1 MPTEHSESGYSS
13 NTVSRPHKISQQAL
27 DFLAAEHCAL
37 VGGRWLLGDGGEAKS
52 ILDPATGS
60 GISQVAPTST
70 AQADLAVEAARE
82 AFRDR
87 RWSGQTPAYKQ
98 RVLLRV
104 AELIERD
111 AQTLA
116 ELETLNGGKLY
127 AAALHGEVA
136 HAAETFRYYAGWC
149 TKLPGA
155 TFDPS
160 VPGQRFHGLIRNEPV
175 GIAVQIVPWNGPL
188 VMAAWKLAPALAA
201 GCSCLLKPAE
211 ITPLTALYLG
221 RLLLE
226 AGVPEGVVSILPGPG
241 GKLGQHLARH
251 PQVNKVSFT
260 GSTEVGKQLLADA
273 RGNLKRLS
281 LELGGK
287 SPVLIFA
294 DADLPRAIAGAADAI
309 FANAGQVC
317 VAGSRVYVQR
327 SVYQDVLDGLA
338 EAASGL
344 KLGPGLDPESQMGP
358 LVSASHRESV
368 HALVQ
373 SGVSEGAEL
382 VTGGEPLAGEGFF
395 YRPTVFAGAGEDMRI
410 NREEVFG
417 PVVTV
422 MPFDTTEEALRQA
435 NRSRYGLAASVWTR
449 DLARGHEIAESL
461 ESGIVWINSHGI
473 PELSMPIG
481 GYKQSGWGR
490 EHGLEGLKIYME
502 TKSIMARMD

>member
-1 MPTEHSESGYSS
+1 MQQDSAMSRCHK
-13 NTVSRPHKISQQAL
+13 VSQTAQEYLGAQHP
-27 DFLAAEHCAL
+27 AL
-37 VGGRWLLGDGGEAKS
+37 VGGRWLPGEGGEAKA
-52 ILDPATGS
+52 ILDPAKGDA
-60 GISQVAPTST
+60 IAWVAPAST
-70 AQADLAVEAARE
+70 AQADTAVAGARAA
-82 AFRDR
+82 FLDR
-87 RWSGQTPAYKQ
+87 RWSGQTPAQKQ

-160 VPGQRFHGLIRNEPV
+160 VPGQRFHGLIRHEPV
-175 GIAVQIVPWNGPL
+175 GVVAQIVPWNGPL

-201 GCSCLLKPAE
+201 GCSCVLKPAE
-211 ITPLTALYLG
+211 LTPLTALYLS

-226 AGVPEGVVSILPGPG
+226 AGVPEGVVSVLPGPG
-241 GKLGQHLARH
+241 GRLGQHLARH
-251 PQVNKVSFT
+251 LDVNKVAFT

-287 SPVLIFA
+287 SPVLIFG
-294 DADLPRAIAGAADAI
+294 DADLPRAVAGAADAI

-317 VAGSRVYVQR
+317 VAGSRVYAQAG
-327 SVYQDVLDGLA
+327 VYQDVLDGLA
-338 EAASGL
+338 EAARGL
-344 KLGPGLDPESQMGP
+344 KLGSGLDPDSQMGP
-358 LVSASHRESV
+358 LISASHRESV
-368 HALVQ
+368 HAMVG
-373 SGVSEGAEL
+373 SGVRQGAKL
-382 VTGGEPLAGEGFF
+382 VIGGEPVSGDGFF
-395 YRPTVFAGAGEDMRI
+395 YPPTVFAGAGEDMLI
-410 NREEVFG
+410 TREEVFG

-422 MPFDTTEEALRQA
+422 TPFDTVDDAIRQA

-449 DLARGHEIAESL
+449 DLARGHEIAERL

-473 PELSMPIG
+473 PELAMPIG

-502 TKSIMARMD
+502 TKSVMARMD

>member
-1 MPTEHSESGYSS
+1 MP
-13 NTVSRPHKISQQAL
+13 
-27 DFLAAEHCAL
+27 
-37 VGGRWLLGDGGEAKS
+37 GDGGEAKS
-52 ILDPATGS
+52 ILNPADG
-60 GISQVAPTST
+60 GEIARVAPAST
-70 AQADLAVEAARE
+70 RQADEAIQAARA

-87 RWSGQTPAYKQ
+87 RWSGQPPAHKQ

-127 AAALHGEVA
+127 TAALHGEVA

-160 VPGQRFHGLIRNEPV
+160 VPGQRFHGLIRHEPIGV
-175 GIAVQIVPWNGPL
+175 AAQIVPWNGPL

-201 GCSCLLKPAE
+201 GCSCVLKPAE
-211 ITPLTALYLG
+211 LTPLTALYLG

-226 AGVPEGVVSILPGPG
+226 AGVPEGVVSILPGAG

-251 PQVNKVSFT
+251 SEVNKVAFT

-317 VAGSRVYVQR
+317 VAGSRVYAQR
-327 SVYQDVLDGLA
+327 AVFQEVLDGLA
-338 EAASGL
+338 ETARGL
-344 KLGPGLDPESQMGP
+344 KLGPGLDPDSQMGP
-358 LVSASHRESV
+358 LISASHRESV
-368 HALVQ
+368 DELVQ
-373 SGVSEGAEL
+373 SGVTEGARL
-382 VTGGEPLAGEGFF
+382 VTGGKPIAGDGYF
-395 YRPTVFAGAGEDMRI
+395 YAPTVFADSGEDMRI
-410 NREEVFG
+410 TREEIFG

-422 MPFDTTEEALRQA
+422 APFDTSDEAVHHA

-449 DLARGHEIAESL
+449 DLALGHKVAESL
-461 ESGIVWINSHGI
+461 ESGIIWINSHGI

-490 EHGLEGLKIYME
+490 EHGLEGLHIYME

>member
-1 MPTEHSESGYSS
+1 M
-13 NTVSRPHKISQQAL
+13 SQKHTTSQEAV
-27 DFLAAEHCAL
+27 DFLGGEHCAL
-37 VGGRWLLGDGGEAKS
+37 LGGPWMAGDGGDPKPVIDPSTGHS
-52 ILDPATGS
+52 IA
-60 GISQVAPTST
+60 QVAPASVQ
-70 AQADLAVEAARE
+70 QADDAVAAARA
-82 AFRDR
+82 AFLDR
-87 RWSGQTPAYKQ
+87 RWSGQTPAHKQ

-111 AQTLA
+111 AQMLA

-175 GIAVQIVPWNGPL
+175 GVAAQIVPWNGPL

-201 GCSCLLKPAE
+201 GCSCILKPAE
-211 ITPLTALYLG
+211 LTPLTALYLG

-251 PQVNKVSFT
+251 PQINKVAFT

-287 SPVLIFA
+287 SPVLIFD
-294 DADLPRAIAGAADAI
+294 DADLRRAIAGAADAI

-317 VAGSRVYVQR
+317 VAGSRVYVER
-327 SVYQDVLDGLA
+327 GVYQEVLDGLA
-338 EAASGL
+338 DIARGL
-344 KLGPGLDPESQMGP
+344 KLGPGLDPDSQMGP
-358 LVSASHRESV
+358 LISASHRESV
-368 HALVQ
+368 HALVE
-373 SGVSEGAEL
+373 SGVCEGAKL
-382 VTGGEPLAGEGFF
+382 VTGGEPLPGDGFF
-395 YRPTVFAGAGEDMRI
+395 YPPTVFAGAGEDMRI
-410 NREEVFG
+410 TREEVFG

-422 MPFDTTEEALRQA
+422 TSFDTADDAVRQA
-435 NRSRYGLAASVWTR
+435 NRSRYGLAASVWTGN
-449 DLARGHEIAESL
+449 LARGHEIADRL

-490 EHGLEGLKIYME
+490 EHGLEGLRIYME

>member
-1 MPTEHSESGYSS
+1 MPGEG
-13 NTVSRPHKISQQAL
+13 
-27 DFLAAEHCAL
+27 AEP
-37 VGGRWLLGDGGEAKS
+37 KS
-52 ILDPATGS
+52 ILDPATG
-60 GISQVAPTST
+60 GEIARVAPAS
-70 AQADLAVEAARE
+70 ARQADDAVASARAA
-82 AFRDR
+82 FLDR
-87 RWSGQTPAYKQ
+87 RWSGQTPARKQ

-127 AAALHGEVA
+127 GAALHGEVA

-155 TFDPS
+155 TFHPS
-160 VPGQRFHGLIRNEPV
+160 VPGQRFQGLIRNEPIGV
-175 GIAVQIVPWNGPL
+175 AAQIVPWNGPL

-201 GCSCLLKPAE
+201 GCSCVLKPAE

-241 GKLGQHLARH
+241 GQLGQHLARH
-251 PQVNKVSFT
+251 GEVNKVAFT

-294 DADLPRAIAGAADAI
+294 DADLPRAISGAADAI

-317 VAGSRVYVQR
+317 VAGSRIYAERGVFR
-327 SVYQDVLDGLA
+327 DVLDGLA
-338 EAASGL
+338 ETARGL
-344 KLGPGLDPESQMGP
+344 KLGPGLDPEAEMGP
-358 LVSASHRESV
+358 LISASHRDSV
-368 HALVQ
+368 HELVQ
-373 SGVSEGAEL
+373 SGLSEGARL
-382 VTGGEPLAGEGFF
+382 VTGGKPLAGPGYF
-395 YRPTVFAGAGEDMRI
+395 YPPTVFAEAGEAMRI
-410 NREEVFG
+410 TREEVFG

-422 MPFDTTEEALRQA
+422 TPFDTAEEAVRLA
-435 NRSRYGLAASVWTR
+435 NQSRYGLAASVWTG
-449 DLARGHEIAESL
+449 DLARGHETAENL

>member
-1 MPTEHSESGYSS
+1 MSTRHQ
-13 NTVSRPHKISQQAL
+13 VSQEAL
-27 DFLAAEHCAL
+27 DFLGGEHRAL
-37 VGGRWLLGDGGEAKS
+37 VGGEWLPGEGGEPKP
-52 ILDPATGS
+52 IIDPATGKEVAR
-60 GISQVAPTST
+60 VAPASG
-70 AQADLAVEAARE
+70 AQADAALAAARA
-82 AFRDR
+82 AFLDR
-87 RWSGQTPAYKQ
+87 RWNGQTPAHKQ

-136 HAAETFRYYAGWC
+136 HTAETFRYYAGWC

-160 VPGQRFHGLIRNEPV
+160 VPGQRFHGLIRHEPV
-175 GIAVQIVPWNGPL
+175 GVAAQIVPWNGPL

-201 GCSCLLKPAE
+201 GCSCVLKPAE
-211 ITPLTALYLG
+211 LTPLTALYLG

-226 AGVPEGVVSILPGPG
+226 AGVPEGVASVLPGPG

-251 PQVNKVSFT
+251 PQVNKVAFT

-287 SPVLIFA
+287 SPVLIFG
-294 DADLPRAIAGAADAI
+294 DADLPRAIAGAAEAI

-317 VAGSRVYVQR
+317 VAGSRVYAER
-327 SVYQDVLDGLA
+327 NVYQDVLDGLA
-338 EAASGL
+338 ETARGL
-344 KLGPGLDPESQMGP
+344 KLGSGLDPDSQMGP
-358 LVSASHRESV
+358 LISASHRESV
-368 HALVQ
+368 HALVE
-373 SGVSEGAEL
+373 SGVSEGAQL
-382 VTGGEPLAGEGFF
+382 VTGGEPLPGDGFF
-395 YRPTVFAGAGEDMRI
+395 YPPTVFAGAGEDMRI
-410 NREEVFG
+410 TREEVFG

-422 MPFDTTEEALRQA
+422 TPFETAGDAIRQA
-435 NRSRYGLAASVWTR
+435 NRSRYGLAASVWTGN
-449 DLARGHEIAESL
+449 LAQGHEVAERL
-461 ESGIVWINSHGI
+461 ESGIVWINAHGI

>member
-1 MPTEHSESGYSS
+1 MTTLHE
-13 NTVSRPHKISQQAL
+13 VSQAAL
-27 DFLAAEHCAL
+27 DFLAAEHRSL
-37 VGGRWLLGDGGEAKS
+37 VAGEWLPGQGGEPQP
-52 ILDPATGS
+52 IIDPANGRE
-60 GISQVAPTST
+60 IARVAPAST
-70 AQADLAVEAARE
+70 EQADTAIEAARA
-82 AFRDR
+82 AFLDR
-87 RWSGQTPAYKQ
+87 RWSGQTPAHKQ

-175 GIAVQIVPWNGPL
+175 GVAAQIVPWNGPL

-211 ITPLTALYLG
+211 LTPLTALYLG

-226 AGVPEGVVSILPGPG
+226 AGVPEGVASILPGSG
-241 GKLGQHLARH
+241 AALGQHLARH
-251 PQVNKVSFT
+251 PQVNKVAFT

-294 DADLPRAIAGAADAI
+294 DADLPRAIAGAAEAI
-309 FANAGQVC
+309 FGNAGQVC
-317 VAGSRVYVQR
+317 VAGSRVYAQ
-327 SVYQDVLDGLA
+327 SSIHQDVLDGLA
-338 EAASGL
+338 DGARTL
-344 KLGPGLDPESQMGP
+344 KLGPGLDPDSQMGP
-358 LVSASHRESV
+358 LISASHRESV
-368 HALVQ
+368 HALVE
-373 SGVSEGAEL
+373 SGVREGAQL
-382 VTGGEPLAGEGFF
+382 VTGGEPVPGDGFF
-395 YRPTVFAGAGEDMRI
+395 YPPTVFAEAGEDMCI
-410 NREEVFG
+410 TREEVFG

-422 MPFDTTEEALRQA
+422 TPFDTADDALRQA
-435 NRSRYGLAASVWTR
+435 NRSRYGLAASGLDR
-449 DLARGHEIAESL
+449 RSGARSRN
-461 ESGIVWINSHGI
+461 SGTPGI
-473 PELSMPIG
+473 WHRLDQFPRHPGTLDADRRLQTVRLGP
-481 GYKQSGWGR
+481 
-490 EHGLEGLKIYME
+490 
-502 TKSIMARMD
+502 

>member
-1 MPTEHSESGYSS
+1 MSTPHQ
-13 NTVSRPHKISQQAL
+13 VSQAAL
-27 DFLAAEHCAL
+27 DLLAADHRAL
-37 VGGRWLLGDGGEAKS
+37 VGGDWVAGEGGDPKP
-52 ILDPATGS
+52 IIDPAAGREIAS
-60 GISQVAPTST
+60 VAPVST
-70 AQADLAVEAARE
+70 QQADDAIAEARA
-82 AFRDR
+82 AFLDR
-87 RWSGQTPAYKQ
+87 RWAGQTPADKQ

-104 AELIERD
+104 AELIDRD

-160 VPGQRFHGLIRNEPV
+160 VPGQRFHGLIRNEPIGV
-175 GIAVQIVPWNGPL
+175 AVQIVPWNGPL

-201 GCSCLLKPAE
+201 GCSCILKPAE

-251 PQVNKVSFT
+251 PDVNKVAFT

-287 SPVLIFA
+287 SPVLIFG

-317 VAGSRVYVQR
+317 VAGSRVYAEQT
-327 SVYQDVLDGLA
+327 VYRDVLDGLA
-338 EAASGL
+338 EAARGL
-344 KLGPGLDPESQMGP
+344 KLGPGLDPDSQMGP
-358 LVSASHRESV
+358 LISASHRESV
-368 HALVQ
+368 HALVE
-373 SGVSEGAEL
+373 SGVSEGAQL
-382 VTGGEPLAGEGFF
+382 VTGGERVPGDGFF
-395 YRPTVFAGAGEDMRI
+395 YPATVFAGAGEDMRI
-410 NREEVFG
+410 TREEVFG

-422 MPFDTTEEALRQA
+422 TPFETADEAVRQA
-435 NRSRYGLAASVWTR
+435 NRSRYGLAASIWTR
-449 DLARGHEIAESL
+449 DLAHGHAIAERL

>member
-1 MPTEHSESGYSS
+1 MAGERWAPGEG
-13 NTVSRPHKISQQAL
+13 
-27 DFLAAEHCAL
+27 AEPA
-37 VGGRWLLGDGGEAKS
+37 S
-52 ILDPATGS
+52 ILDPATGAE
-60 GISQVAPTST
+60 IARVTPAST
-70 AQADLAVEAARE
+70 RQADEAVAAARA
-82 AFRDR
+82 AFLDR
-87 RWSGQTPAYKQ
+87 RWSGQTPAHKQ

-104 AELIERD
+104 AELIDRD
-111 AQTLA
+111 AQTLG

-160 VPGQRFHGLIRNEPV
+160 VPGQRFQGLIRHEPV
-175 GIAVQIVPWNGPL
+175 GVAAQIVPWNGPL

-201 GCSCLLKPAE
+201 GCSCILKPAE
-211 ITPLTALYLG
+211 LTPLTALYLG

-226 AGVPEGVVSILPGPG
+226 AGVPEGVVSVLPGPG
-241 GKLGQHLARH
+241 GTLGQHLARH
-251 PQVNKVSFT
+251 PDVNKVAFT

-317 VAGSRVYVQR
+317 VAGSRVYAQR
-327 SVYQDVLDGLA
+327 AVFQEVLDGLVECA
-338 EAASGL
+338 RGL
-344 KLGPGLDPESQMGP
+344 KLGPGLDPDSQMGP
-358 LVSASHRESV
+358 LISASHRESV
-368 HALVQ
+368 HALVEA
-373 SGVSEGAEL
+373 GVSDGAQL
-382 VTGGEPLAGEGFF
+382 VAGGEPLHGDGFF
-395 YRPTVFAGAGEDMRI
+395 YKPTVFAGAGEDMRI
-410 NREEVFG
+410 TREEVFG

-422 MPFDTTEEALRQA
+422 TPFETADEAIGFA
-435 NRSRYGLAASVWTR
+435 NGSRYGLAASVWTG
-449 DLARGHEIAESL
+449 DLARGHRVAERL

>member
-1 MPTEHSESGYSS
+1 MPALRHDRLAMST
-13 NTVSRPHKISQQAL
+13 PHKVSQAAL
-27 DFLAAEHCAL
+27 DFLAAEQCAL
-37 VGGRWLLGDGGEAKS
+37 VGGRSLPGTGGKPKP
-52 ILDPATGS
+52 IIDPAENREITS
-60 GISQVAPTST
+60 VAPASAEQADDAVAA
-70 AQADLAVEAARE
+70 AQA
-82 AFRDR
+82 AFLDR
-87 RWSGQTPAYKQ
+87 RWSGQTPAHKQ

-111 AQTLA
+111 ARTLA

-160 VPGQRFHGLIRNEPV
+160 VPGQRFHGLIRNEPIGV
-175 GIAVQIVPWNGPL
+175 AAQIVPWNGPL

-201 GCSCLLKPAE
+201 GCSCILKPAE
-211 ITPLTALYLG
+211 LTPLTALHLG

-226 AGVPEGVVSILPGPG
+226 AGVPEGVISVLPGPG

-251 PQVNKVSFT
+251 PQINKVAFT

-287 SPVLIFA
+287 SPVLIFD
-294 DADLPRAIAGAADAI
+294 DADLRRAIAGAADAI

-317 VAGSRVYVQR
+317 VAGSRVYVER
-327 SVYQDVLDGLA
+327 GVYQEVLDGLA
-338 EAASGL
+338 DTARGL
-344 KLGPGLDPESQMGP
+344 KLGPGLDPDSQMGP
-358 LVSASHRESV
+358 LISASHRESV
-368 HALVQ
+368 HALVE
-373 SGVSEGAEL
+373 SGVSEGAQL
-382 VTGGEPLAGEGFF
+382 VTGGERAPGDGFF

-410 NREEVFG
+410 TREEVFG

-422 MPFDTTEEALRQA
+422 TPFDTADDAVRQA

-449 DLARGHEIAESL
+449 DLARGHEVAESL

>member
-1 MPTEHSESGYSS
+1 MSS
-13 NTVSRPHKISQQAL
+13 RHKISGAAR
-27 DFLAAEHCAL
+27 DFL
-37 VGGRWLLGDGGEAKS
+37 GGEHRALAGGNWLAGAGGAPRP
-52 ILDPATGS
+52 IIDPANGKE
-60 GISQVAPTST
+60 IARVAPAST
-70 AQADLAVEAARE
+70 AQADAAIETARA
-82 AFRDR
+82 AFLDR
-87 RWSGQTPAYKQ
+87 RWSGQTPSHKQ
-98 RVLLRV
+98 RVLLLV
-104 AELIERD
+104 AELIERN
-111 AQTLA
+111 ARTLA

-160 VPGQRFHGLIRNEPV
+160 VPGQRFHGLIRHEPV
-175 GIAVQIVPWNGPL
+175 GVAAQIVPWNGPL

-201 GCSCLLKPAE
+201 GCSCVLKPAE
-211 ITPLTALYLG
+211 LTPLTALYLG

-241 GKLGQHLARH
+241 GTLGQHLARH
-251 PQVNKVSFT
+251 PLVNKVAFT

-287 SPVLIFA
+287 SPVLILA
-294 DADLPRAIAGAADAI
+294 DTDLPRAIAGAADAI

-317 VAGSRVYVQR
+317 VAGSRVYAQR
-327 SVYQDVLDGLA
+327 SVYEDVLEGLA
-338 EAASGL
+338 GSARSL
-344 KLGPGLDPESQMGP
+344 KLGSGLDPGSQMGP
-358 LVSASHRESV
+358 LISASHRESV
-368 HALVQ
+368 HALVE
-373 SGVSEGAEL
+373 SGVNEGATL
-382 VTGGEPLAGEGFF
+382 VTGGEPLAGHGFF
-395 YRPTVFAGAGEDMRI
+395 YPPTVFANASEDMRI
-410 NREEVFG
+410 TREEVFG

-422 MPFDTTEEALRQA
+422 SPFDTVDDAIRQA

-449 DLARGHEIAESL
+449 DLGRGHEIAESL

-473 PELSMPIG
+473 PELAMPIG

-502 TKSIMARMD
+502 TKSVMARMD

>member
-1 MPTEHSESGYSS
+1 MTLAA
-13 NTVSRPHKISQQAL
+13 SRPRNRSTHDRRAMNTPHKVSQAAL
-27 DFLAAEHCAL
+27 DLLAGEQHAL
-37 VGGRWLLGDGGEAKS
+37 VGGDWVAGEGGDSKP
-52 ILDPATGS
+52 IIDPAHGKT
-60 GISQVAPTST
+60 IANVAPAST
-70 AQADLAVEAARE
+70 AQADDAVAAARA
-82 AFRDR
+82 AFLDR
-87 RWSGQTPAYKQ
+87 RWSGQTPAHKQ

-127 AAALHGEVA
+127 AAALRGEVA

-175 GIAVQIVPWNGPL
+175 GVAVQIVPWNGPL

-201 GCSCLLKPAE
+201 GCSCILKPAE

-226 AGVPEGVVSILPGPG
+226 AGVPEGVVSVLPGPG

-251 PQVNKVSFT
+251 PQVNKVAFT

-287 SPVLIFA
+287 SPVLIFG

-317 VAGSRVYVQR
+317 VAGSRVYAER
-327 SVYQDVLDGLA
+327 NVYQDVLDGVA
-338 EAASGL
+338 ETARGL
-344 KLGPGLDPESQMGP
+344 KLGPGLDPDSEMGP
-358 LVSASHRESV
+358 LISASHRDSV
-368 HALVQ
+368 HELVQ
-373 SGVSEGAEL
+373 SGVNEGARL
-382 VTGGEPLAGEGFF
+382 ITGGEPLAGEGYF
-395 YRPTVFAGAGEDMRI
+395 YPPTVLPTPVKKCASPARKSS
-410 NREEVFG
+410 G
-417 PVVTV
+417 P
-422 MPFDTTEEALRQA
+422 
-435 NRSRYGLAASVWTR
+435 S
-449 DLARGHEIAESL
+449 
-461 ESGIVWINSHGI
+461 
-473 PELSMPIG
+473 
-481 GYKQSGWGR
+481 
-490 EHGLEGLKIYME
+490 
-502 TKSIMARMD
+502 

>member
-1 MPTEHSESGYSS
+1 M
-13 NTVSRPHKISQQAL
+13 VAR
-27 DFLAAEHCAL
+27 
-37 VGGRWLLGDGGEAKS
+37 
-52 ILDPATGS
+52 
-60 GISQVAPTST
+60 VAPAST
-70 AQADLAVEAARE
+70 GQADEAAEAAR
-82 AFRDR
+82 AGFRDR
-87 RWSGQTPAYKQ
+87 RWSGQTPAHKQ

-127 AAALHGEVA
+127 AAALQGEVA

-175 GIAVQIVPWNGPL
+175 GVAVQIVPWNGPL

-201 GCSCLLKPAE
+201 GCSCVLKPAE
-211 ITPLTALYLG
+211 MTPLTALYLG
-221 RLLLE
+221 RLLLQ

-241 GKLGQHLARH
+241 GILGQHLARH
-251 PQVNKVSFT
+251 PQVNKVAFT

-287 SPVLIFA
+287 SPVLIFG
-294 DADLPRAIAGAADAI
+294 DADLSRAIDGAADAI

-317 VAGSRVYVQR
+317 VAGSRVYAQR
-327 SVYQDVLDGLA
+327 SVFQDVLDGLA
-338 EAASGL
+338 ETARGL
-344 KLGPGLDPESQMGP
+344 KLGPGLDPDSQMGP
-358 LVSASHRESV
+358 LISASHRESV
-368 HALVQ
+368 HELVK
-373 SGVSEGAEL
+373 SGVSEGAQL
-382 VTGGEPLAGEGFF
+382 VTGGEPLPGEGFF
-395 YRPTVFAGAGEDMRI
+395 YPPTVFAGASEDMRI
-410 NREEVFG
+410 TREEVFG

-422 MPFDTTEEALRQA
+422 APFDTAEEAVRQA

-449 DLARGHEIAESL
+449 DLARGHDIAERL

>member
-1 MPTEHSESGYSS
+1 MST
-13 NTVSRPHKISQQAL
+13 PHKVSQAAL
-27 DFLAAEHCAL
+27 DFLAAEQCAL
-37 VGGRWLLGDGGEAKS
+37 VGGRWLPGEGGQPKP
-52 ILDPATGS
+52 IIDPAESREITR
-60 GISQVAPTST
+60 VAPAS
-70 AQADLAVEAARE
+70 AEQADDAAAAARA
-82 AFRDR
+82 AFLDR
-87 RWSGQTPAYKQ
+87 RWSGQTPAHKQ

-111 AQTLA
+111 ARTLA
-116 ELETLNGGKLY
+116 ELETLNGGKLF

-160 VPGQRFHGLIRNEPV
+160 VPGQRFHGLIRNEPIGV
-175 GIAVQIVPWNGPL
+175 AAQIVPWNGPL

-201 GCSCLLKPAE
+201 GCSCILKPAE
-211 ITPLTALYLG
+211 LTPLTALYLG

-251 PQVNKVSFT
+251 PQINKVAFT

-287 SPVLIFA
+287 SPVLIFD
-294 DADLPRAIAGAADAI
+294 DADLRRAIAGAADAI

-317 VAGSRVYVQR
+317 VAGSRVYVER
-327 SVYQDVLDGLA
+327 GVYQEVLDGLA
-338 EAASGL
+338 DTARGL
-344 KLGPGLDPESQMGP
+344 KLGPGLDPDSQMGP
-358 LVSASHRESV
+358 LISASHRESV
-368 HALVQ
+368 HALVEA
-373 SGVSEGAEL
+373 GVSEGAQL
-382 VTGGEPLAGEGFF
+382 VTGGEPVPGDGFF
-395 YRPTVFAGAGEDMRI
+395 YPPTVFAGAGQDMRI
-410 NREEVFG
+410 TREEVFG

-422 MPFDTTEEALRQA
+422 TSFDTADDAVRQA
-435 NRSRYGLAASVWTR
+435 NHSRYGLAASVWTR
-449 DLARGHEIAESL
+449 DLARGHEIADRL

>member
-1 MPTEHSESGYSS
+1 MSS
-13 NTVSRPHKISQQAL
+13 RHEVSQAAL
-27 DFLAAEHCAL
+27 DFLAAEHRAL
-37 VGGRWLLGDGGEAKS
+37 VGGEWLIGAGGDPKS
-52 ILDPATGS
+52 TIDPANGREIA
-60 GISQVAPTST
+60 GVAPVSKE
-70 AQADLAVEAARE
+70 QADAAVKAARA

-87 RWSGQTPAYKQ
+87 RWSGQTPAHKQ

-111 AQTLA
+111 ARTLA

-160 VPGQRFHGLIRNEPV
+160 VPGQRFHGLIRHEPIGV
-175 GIAVQIVPWNGPL
+175 AAQIVPWNGPL

-201 GCSCLLKPAE
+201 GCSCVLKPAE
-211 ITPLTALYLG
+211 LTPLTALYLG

-241 GKLGQHLARH
+241 GRLGQHLARH
-251 PQVNKVSFT
+251 PHVNKVAFT

-287 SPVLIFA
+287 SPVLILA

-317 VAGSRVYVQR
+317 VAGSRVYAER
-327 SVYQDVLDGLA
+327 GVYQDVLNGLA
-338 EAASGL
+338 ETARGL
-344 KLGPGLDPESQMGP
+344 RLGPGFDPGSQMGP
-358 LVSASHRESV
+358 LISASHRESV
-368 HALVQ
+368 HALVE
-373 SGVSEGAEL
+373 SGVNEGATL
-382 VTGGEPLAGEGFF
+382 VTGGEPLAGNGFF
-395 YRPTVFAGAGEDMRI
+395 YQPTVFADASEDMRI
-410 NREEVFG
+410 THEEVFG

-422 MPFDTTEEALRQA
+422 TPFDTVDDAIRQA

-449 DLARGHEIAESL
+449 NLALGHEIAERL

-473 PELSMPIG
+473 PELAMPIG

-502 TKSIMARMD
+502 TKSVMARMD

>member
-1 MPTEHSESGYSS
+1 MAGERWAPGEG
-13 NTVSRPHKISQQAL
+13 
-27 DFLAAEHCAL
+27 AEPA
-37 VGGRWLLGDGGEAKS
+37 S
-52 ILDPATGS
+52 ILDPATGAE
-60 GISQVAPTST
+60 IARVTPAST
-70 AQADLAVEAARE
+70 RQADEAVAAARA
-82 AFRDR
+82 AFLDR
-87 RWSGQTPAYKQ
+87 RWSGQTPAHKQ

-104 AELIERD
+104 AELIERE

-116 ELETLNGGKLY
+116 ELETLNGGKLF

-160 VPGQRFHGLIRNEPV
+160 VPGQRFHGLIRHEPV
-175 GIAVQIVPWNGPL
+175 GVAAQIVPWNGPL

-201 GCSCLLKPAE
+201 GCSCVLKPAE
-211 ITPLTALYLG
+211 LTPLTALYLG

-226 AGVPEGVVSILPGPG
+226 AGVPEGVVSVLPGPG
-241 GKLGQHLARH
+241 GTLGQHLARH
-251 PQVNKVSFT
+251 PDVNKVAFT

-294 DADLPRAIAGAADAI
+294 DAHLPRAIAGAADAI

-317 VAGSRVYVQR
+317 VAGSRVYAQR
-327 SVYQDVLDGLA
+327 AVFQEVLDGLVECA
-338 EAASGL
+338 RGL
-344 KLGPGLDPESQMGP
+344 KLGPGLDPDSQMGP
-358 LVSASHRESV
+358 LISASHRESV
-368 HALVQ
+368 HALVEA
-373 SGVSEGAEL
+373 GVSEGAQL
-382 VTGGEPLAGEGFF
+382 VTGGEPLHGDGFF
-395 YRPTVFAGAGEDMRI
+395 YKPTVFAGAGEDMRI
-410 NREEVFG
+410 TREEVFG

-422 MPFDTTEEALRQA
+422 TPFETADEAIGFA
-435 NRSRYGLAASVWTR
+435 NGSRYGLAASVWTG
-449 DLARGHEIAESL
+449 DLARGHRVAERL

>member
-1 MPTEHSESGYSS
+1 MSTRHE
-13 NTVSRPHKISQQAL
+13 VSQAAL
-27 DFLAAEHCAL
+27 DFLGGGNSAL
-37 VGGRWLLGDGGEAKS
+37 VGGQWIPGEGGETKP
-52 ILDPATGS
+52 IINPADGEQIA
-60 GISQVAPTST
+60 GVAPVST
-70 AQADLAVEAARE
+70 QQADDAVTGARAA
-82 AFRDR
+82 FLDR
-87 RWSGQTPAYKQ
+87 RWNGKTPADKQ

-104 AELIERD
+104 AELIDRD
-111 AQTLA
+111 ARTLA

-175 GIAVQIVPWNGPL
+175 GVAVQIVPWNGPL

-201 GCSCLLKPAE
+201 GCSCILKPAE
-211 ITPLTALYLG
+211 ITPLTALHLG

-241 GKLGQHLARH
+241 GTLGQHLARH
-251 PQVNKVSFT
+251 PQVNKVAFT

-287 SPVLIFA
+287 SPVLIFG

-317 VAGSRVYVQR
+317 VAGSRVYAEQ
-327 SVYQDVLDGLA
+327 SVYQEVLDGLA
-338 EAASGL
+338 ETARGL
-344 KLGPGLDPESQMGP
+344 KLGPGLDPDSQMGP
-358 LVSASHRESV
+358 LISAPHRESV
-368 HALVQ
+368 HALVE
-373 SGVSEGAEL
+373 SGVGEGAQL
-382 VTGGEPLAGEGFF
+382 VTGGEPVPGDGYF
-395 YRPTVFAGAGEDMRI
+395 YPPTVFAGAGEDMRI
-410 NREEVFG
+410 TREEVFG

-422 MPFDTTEEALRQA
+422 TPFETADEAVRQA
-435 NRSRYGLAASVWTR
+435 NRSRYGLAASVWTG
-449 DLARGHEIAESL
+449 DLARGHAIAERL

-502 TKSIMARMD
+502 TKSVMARMD

>member
-1 MPTEHSESGYSS
+1 MAGE
-13 NTVSRPHKISQQAL
+13 
-27 DFLAAEHCAL
+27 
-37 VGGRWLLGDGGEAKS
+37 RWAPGEGAKPAS
-52 ILDPATGS
+52 ILDPATGAE
-60 GISQVAPTST
+60 IARVTPAST
-70 AQADLAVEAARE
+70 RQADEAVAAARA
-82 AFRDR
+82 AFLDR
-87 RWSGQTPAYKQ
+87 RWSGQTPAQKQ

-104 AELIERD
+104 AELIDRD
-111 AQTLA
+111 AQTLG

-160 VPGQRFHGLIRNEPV
+160 VPGQRFQGLIRHEPV
-175 GIAVQIVPWNGPL
+175 GVAAQIVPWNGPL

-201 GCSCLLKPAE
+201 GCSCVLKPAE
-211 ITPLTALYLG
+211 LTPLTALYLG

-251 PQVNKVSFT
+251 PDVNKVAFT

-287 SPVLIFA
+287 SPVLIFD

-317 VAGSRVYVQR
+317 VAGSRVYAQAG
-327 SVYQDVLDGLA
+327 VYQDVLDGLVECA
-338 EAASGL
+338 RGL
-344 KLGPGLDPESQMGP
+344 KLGPGLDPDSQMGP
-358 LVSASHRESV
+358 LISASHRESV
-368 HALVQ
+368 HALVEA
-373 SGVSEGAEL
+373 GVSEGAQL
-382 VTGGEPLAGEGFF
+382 VTGGKPLAGKGFF
-395 YRPTVFAGAGEDMRI
+395 YPPTVFADAGEDMRI
-410 NREEVFG
+410 TREEVFG

-422 MPFDTTEEALRQA
+422 TPFDSAEEAVRQA

-449 DLARGHEIAESL
+449 DLARGHSIAERL

>member
-1 MPTEHSESGYSS
+1 MTTRHE
-13 NTVSRPHKISQQAL
+13 VSTATL
-27 DFLAAEHCAL
+27 DFLGRRHSAL
-37 VGGRWLLGDGGEAKS
+37 VGGKWLTGKGGNAKG
-52 ILDPATGS
+52 IIDPAAGRE
-60 GISQVAPTST
+60 IANVAPVST
-70 AQADLAVEAARE
+70 QQADDAVAAARA
-82 AFRDR
+82 AFLDR
-87 RWSGQTPAYKQ
+87 RWSGQTPAHKQ

-104 AELIERD
+104 AELIDRD

-116 ELETLNGGKLY
+116 EVETLNGGKLY

-175 GIAVQIVPWNGPL
+175 GVAVQIVPWNGPL

-201 GCSCLLKPAE
+201 GCSCILKPAE
-211 ITPLTALYLG
+211 LTPLTALYLG

-241 GKLGQHLARH
+241 GRLGQHLARH
-251 PQVNKVSFT
+251 SQVNKVAFT

-287 SPVLIFA
+287 SPVLIFG

-317 VAGSRVYVQR
+317 VAGSRVYAER
-327 SVYQDVLDGLA
+327 GVYREILDGLA
-338 EAASGL
+338 ETAGGL
-344 KLGPGLDPESQMGP
+344 KLGPGLDAASEMGP
-358 LVSASHRESV
+358 LISASHRDSV
-368 HALVQ
+368 HELVQ
-373 SGVSEGAEL
+373 SGVSEGARL
-382 VTGGEPLAGEGFF
+382 VTGGEPLAGEGYF
-395 YRPTVFAGAGEDMRI
+395 YPPTVFADAGGGIRI
-410 NREEVFG
+410 TREEVFG

-422 MPFDTTEEALRQA
+422 TPFDTMEEAVRQA
-435 NRSRYGLAASVWTR
+435 NRSRYGLAASVWTG
-449 DLARGHEIAESL
+449 DLARGHDIAERL

>member
-1 MPTEHSESGYSS
+1 MPGE
-13 NTVSRPHKISQQAL
+13 
-27 DFLAAEHCAL
+27 
-37 VGGRWLLGDGGEAKS
+37 GGEPEP
-52 ILDPATGS
+52 ILDPAG
-60 GISQVAPTST
+60 GCEIARVAPASIG
-70 AQADLAVEAARE
+70 QADTAVAAARA
-82 AFRDR
+82 AFLDR
-87 RWSGQTPAYKQ
+87 RWRGQTPAQKQ

-111 AQTLA
+111 ARTLA

-127 AAALHGEVA
+127 VAALHGEVA

-160 VPGQRFHGLIRNEPV
+160 VPGQRFQGLIRNEPV
-175 GIAVQIVPWNGPL
+175 GVSALIAPWNGPL

-201 GCSCLLKPAE
+201 GCSCVLKPAE
-211 ITPLTALYLG
+211 LTPLTALYLG

-226 AGVPEGVVSILPGPG
+226 AGAPEGVVSILPGSG

-251 PQVNKVSFT
+251 PQVNKVAFT
-260 GSTEVGKQLLADA
+260 GSTEVGKQLLAAA

-287 SPVLIFA
+287 SPVLILA
-294 DADLPRAIAGAADAI
+294 DASLPRAIAAAAGAI
-309 FANAGQVC
+309 FANAGQTC
-317 VAGSRVYVQR
+317 VAGSRVYAQS
-327 SVYQDVLDGLA
+327 SVYQDVLDGLT
-338 EAASGL
+338 EAARGL
-344 KLGPGLDPESQMGP
+344 KLGPGLDPDSRMGP
-358 LVSASHRESV
+358 LISAPHRASV
-368 HALVQ
+368 HALVE
-373 SGVSEGAEL
+373 SALGEGAQL
-382 VTGGEPLAGEGFF
+382 VTGGRPLPGNGFF
-395 YRPTVFAGAGEDMRI
+395 YAPTVFAGAGEDMRI
-410 NREEVFG
+410 TREEVFG

-422 MPFDTTEEALRQA
+422 TPFDTVDDAIRQA

-449 DLARGHEIAESL
+449 DLARGHEIAERL

-473 PELSMPIG
+473 PELAMPIG

>member
-1 MPTEHSESGYSS
+1 MAGE
-13 NTVSRPHKISQQAL
+13 
-27 DFLAAEHCAL
+27 
-37 VGGRWLLGDGGEAKS
+37 RWAPGEGAQPAS
-52 ILDPATGS
+52 ILDPATGAETAR
-60 GISQVAPTST
+60 VTPAST
-70 AQADLAVEAARE
+70 RQADEAVAAARA
-82 AFRDR
+82 AFLDR
-87 RWSGQTPAYKQ
+87 RWSGQTPAHKQ

-104 AELIERD
+104 AELIDRD
-111 AQTLA
+111 AQTLG

-160 VPGQRFHGLIRNEPV
+160 VPGQRFHGLIRHEPV
-175 GIAVQIVPWNGPL
+175 GVAAQIVPWNGPL

-201 GCSCLLKPAE
+201 GCSCILKPAE
-211 ITPLTALYLG
+211 LTPLTALYLG

-226 AGVPEGVVSILPGPG
+226 AGVPEGVVSVLPGPG
-241 GKLGQHLARH
+241 DTLGQHLARH
-251 PQVNKVSFT
+251 PDVNKVAFT

-287 SPVLIFA
+287 SPVLIFD

-317 VAGSRVYVQR
+317 VAGSRVYAQR
-327 SVYQDVLDGLA
+327 AVFQEVLDGLTECA
-338 EAASGL
+338 RGL
-344 KLGPGLDPESQMGP
+344 KLGSGLDPDSQMGP
-358 LVSASHRESV
+358 LISASHRESV
-368 HALVQ
+368 HALVEA
-373 SGVSEGAEL
+373 GVSEGAQL
-382 VTGGEPLAGEGFF
+382 VTGGEPLHGDGFF
-395 YRPTVFAGAGEDMRI
+395 YKPTVFAGAGEDMRI
-410 NREEVFG
+410 TREEVFG

-422 MPFDTTEEALRQA
+422 TPFETADEAIGFA
-435 NRSRYGLAASVWTR
+435 NGSRYGLAASVWTG
-449 DLARGHEIAESL
+449 DLARGHRVAERL

>member
-1 MPTEHSESGYSS
+1 MSTRHE
-13 NTVSRPHKISQQAL
+13 VSQAALEFLGGGNSALVDGQWIPGEGGETKPIINPADGKQIAGVAPVSTQQA
-27 DFLAAEHCAL
+27 DDSVTGARAAFL
-37 VGGRWLLGDGGEAKS
+37 
-52 ILDPATGS
+52 
-60 GISQVAPTST
+60 
-70 AQADLAVEAARE
+70 
-82 AFRDR
+82 DR
-87 RWSGQTPAYKQ
+87 RWAGQTPAHKQ

-111 AQTLA
+111 ARTLA

-175 GIAVQIVPWNGPL
+175 GVAVQIVPWNGPL

-201 GCSCLLKPAE
+201 GCSCILKPAE

-251 PQVNKVSFT
+251 PHVNKVAFT

-287 SPVLIFA
+287 SPVLIFG
-294 DADLPRAIAGAADAI
+294 DADLPRAIAGAADSI

-317 VAGSRVYVQR
+317 VAGSRVYAEQ

-338 EAASGL
+338 ETARGL
-344 KLGPGLDPESQMGP
+344 ELGPGLDPDSQMGP
-358 LVSASHRESV
+358 LISASHRESV
-368 HALVQ
+368 HALVE
-373 SGVSEGAEL
+373 SGVSEGAQL
-382 VTGGEPLAGEGFF
+382 VTGGEPLAGDGFF
-395 YRPTVFAGAGEDMRI
+395 YPPTVFAGAGEEMRI
-410 NREEVFG
+410 TREEVFG

-422 MPFDTTEEALRQA
+422 TPFETADEAVRQA
-435 NRSRYGLAASVWTR
+435 NRSRYGLAASVWTG
-449 DLARGHEIAESL
+449 DLARGHSIAERL

>member
-1 MPTEHSESGYSS
+1 MSQQH
-13 NTVSRPHKISQQAL
+13 TVSQGAL
-27 DFLAAEHCAL
+27 DFLGSEHRAL
-37 VGGRWLLGDGGEAKS
+37 LGGRWLAGDGG
-52 ILDPATGS
+52 DPKPIIDPSTGNR
-60 GISQVAPTST
+60 IAQVAPSSIE
-70 AQADLAVEAARE
+70 QADDAVAAARA
-82 AFRDR
+82 AFLDR
-87 RWSGQTPAYKQ
+87 RWSGQTPAQKQ
-98 RVLLRV
+98 RVLLRA

-160 VPGQRFHGLIRNEPV
+160 VPGQRFQGLIRHEPV
-175 GIAVQIVPWNGPL
+175 GVAAQIVPWNGPL
-188 VMAAWKLAPALAA
+188 VMTAWKLAPALAA
-201 GCSCLLKPAE
+201 GCSCVLKPAE
-211 ITPLTALYLG
+211 LTPLTALYLG

-241 GKLGQHLARH
+241 GELGQHLARH
-251 PQVNKVSFT
+251 SDVNKVAFT

-287 SPVLIFA
+287 SPVLIFD
-294 DADLPRAIAGAADAI
+294 DANLPRAITGAADAI

-317 VAGSRVYVQR
+317 VAGSRVYAQAG
-327 SVYQDVLDGLA
+327 VYQDVLDGLVECA
-338 EAASGL
+338 RGL
-344 KLGPGLDPESQMGP
+344 KLGHGLDPDSQMGP
-358 LVSASHRESV
+358 LISASHRESV
-368 HALVQ
+368 HALVEA
-373 SGVSEGAEL
+373 GVSEGAQL
-382 VTGGEPLAGEGFF
+382 VTGGEPAPGDGFF
-395 YRPTVFAGAGEDMRI
+395 YKPTVFAGAGEDMRI
-410 NREEVFG
+410 TREEVFG

-422 MPFDTTEEALRQA
+422 TPFETADEAIGFA
-435 NRSRYGLAASVWTR
+435 NGSRYGLAASVWTR
-449 DLARGHEIAESL
+449 DLARGHEIAERL

>member
-1 MPTEHSESGYSS
+1 MAGERWAPGEG
-13 NTVSRPHKISQQAL
+13 
-27 DFLAAEHCAL
+27 AEPA
-37 VGGRWLLGDGGEAKS
+37 S
-52 ILDPATGS
+52 ILDPATGAE
-60 GISQVAPTST
+60 IARVTPAST
-70 AQADLAVEAARE
+70 RQADEAVAAARA
-82 AFRDR
+82 AFLDR
-87 RWSGQTPAYKQ
+87 RWSGQTPAQKQ

-104 AELIERD
+104 AELIDRD
-111 AQTLA
+111 AQTLG

-160 VPGQRFHGLIRNEPV
+160 VPGQQFQGLIRHEPV
-175 GIAVQIVPWNGPL
+175 GVAAQIVPWNGPL
-188 VMAAWKLAPALAA
+188 VMSAWKLAPALAA
-201 GCSCLLKPAE
+201 GCSCVLKPAE
-211 ITPLTALYLG
+211 LTPLTALYLG

-241 GKLGQHLARH
+241 GKLGQHLAQH
-251 PQVNKVSFT
+251 PDVNKVAFT

-287 SPVLIFA
+287 SPVLIFD

-317 VAGSRVYVQR
+317 VAGSRVYAQAG
-327 SVYQDVLDGLA
+327 VYQDVLDGLVECA
-338 EAASGL
+338 RGL
-344 KLGPGLDPESQMGP
+344 KLGPGLAPDSQMGP
-358 LVSASHRESV
+358 LISASHRESV
-368 HALVQ
+368 HALVEA
-373 SGVSEGAEL
+373 GVSEGAQL
-382 VTGGEPLAGEGFF
+382 VAGGKPLAGKGFF
-395 YRPTVFAGAGEDMRI
+395 YPPTVFADAGEDMRI
-410 NREEVFG
+410 TREEVFG

-422 MPFDTTEEALRQA
+422 TPFDSAEEAVRQA

-449 DLARGHEIAESL
+449 DLARGHRVAERL

>member
-1 MPTEHSESGYSS
+1 MST
-13 NTVSRPHKISQQAL
+13 PHKVSQAAL
-27 DFLAAEHCAL
+27 DFLAAEQCAL
-37 VGGRWLLGDGGEAKS
+37 VGGRWLPGEGGKS
-52 ILDPATGS
+52 KPIIDPAENREITS
-60 GISQVAPTST
+60 VAP
-70 AQADLAVEAARE
+70 AAAEQADEAVAAART
-82 AFRDR
+82 AFLDR
-87 RWSGQTPAYKQ
+87 RWSGQTPAHKQ

-111 AQTLA
+111 ARTLA

-160 VPGQRFHGLIRNEPV
+160 VPGQRFHGLIRHEPIGV
-175 GIAVQIVPWNGPL
+175 AAQIVPWNGPL

-201 GCSCLLKPAE
+201 GCSCILKPAE
-211 ITPLTALYLG
+211 LTPLTALYLG

-251 PQVNKVSFT
+251 PQINKVAFT

-287 SPVLIFA
+287 SPVLIFD
-294 DADLPRAIAGAADAI
+294 DADLRRAIAGAADAI

-317 VAGSRVYVQR
+317 VAGSRVYVER
-327 SVYQDVLDGLA
+327 GVYQEVLDGLA
-338 EAASGL
+338 DIARGL
-344 KLGPGLDPESQMGP
+344 KLGPGLDPDSQMGP
-358 LVSASHRESV
+358 LISASHRESV
-368 HALVQ
+368 HALVE
-373 SGVSEGAEL
+373 SGVCEGAKL
-382 VTGGEPLAGEGFF
+382 VTGGEPLPGDGFF
-395 YRPTVFAGAGEDMRI
+395 YPPTVFAGAGEDMRI
-410 NREEVFG
+410 TREEVFG

-422 MPFDTTEEALRQA
+422 TSFDTADDAVRQA

-449 DLARGHEIAESL
+449 DLARGHEIAERL
-461 ESGIVWINSHGI
+461 ESGIVWINTHGI

-490 EHGLEGLKIYME
+490 EHGLEGLRIYME

>member
-1 MPTEHSESGYSS
+1 M
-13 NTVSRPHKISQQAL
+13 
-27 DFLAAEHCAL
+27 
-37 VGGRWLLGDGGEAKS
+37 VGGRWLRGEGGDPKP
-52 ILDPATGS
+52 ILNPADGS
-60 GISQVAPTST
+60 EIARVAPSST
-70 AQADLAVEAARE
+70 GQADDAVEAARA

-87 RWSGQTPAYKQ
+87 RWCGQTPAQKQ

-160 VPGQRFHGLIRNEPV
+160 VPGQRFHGLIRHEPV
-175 GIAVQIVPWNGPL
+175 GVAVQIVPWNGPL

-201 GCSCLLKPAE
+201 GCSCVLKPAE
-211 ITPLTALYLG
+211 LTPLTALYLG

-226 AGVPEGVVSILPGPG
+226 AGVPQGVVSILPGPG

-251 PQVNKVSFT
+251 PQVNKVAFT
-260 GSTEVGKQLLADA
+260 GSTEVGKQLLTDA

-294 DADLPRAIAGAADAI
+294 DADMPRAIAGAADAI

-317 VAGSRVYVQR
+317 VAGSRVYAAR
-327 SVYQDVLDGLA
+327 AVYQEVLDGLVETA
-338 EAASGL
+338 RGL
-344 KLGPGLDPESQMGP
+344 KLGPGLDLDSQMGP
-358 LVSASHRESV
+358 LISASHRESV
-368 HALVQ
+368 DELVQ
-373 SGVSEGAEL
+373 SGVVEGAQL
-382 VTGGEPLAGEGFF
+382 ITGGEPLAGDGFF
-395 YRPTVFAGAGEDMRI
+395 YPPTVFAGAGEEMRVT
-410 NREEVFG
+410 REEVFG

-422 MPFDTTEEALRQA
+422 TPFDTPEDAVRRA
-435 NRSRYGLAASVWTR
+435 NGSRYGLAASVWTR
-449 DLARGHEIAESL
+449 DLARGYEVAERL

-473 PELSMPIG
+473 PELAMPIG

-490 EHGLEGLKIYME
+490 EHGLEGLQIYME

>member
-1 MPTEHSESGYSS
+1 MS
-13 NTVSRPHKISQQAL
+13 NSHEVSQAAR
-27 DFLAAEHCAL
+27 DFLGAEHPVLA
-37 VGGRWLLGDGGEAKS
+37 GERWAPGEGAEPAS
-52 ILDPATGS
+52 ILDPATGAE
-60 GISQVAPTST
+60 IARVTPAST
-70 AQADLAVEAARE
+70 RQADEAVAAARA
-82 AFRDR
+82 AFLDR
-87 RWSGQTPAYKQ
+87 RWSGQTPAQKQ

-104 AELIERD
+104 AELIDRD
-111 AQTLA
+111 AQTLG
-116 ELETLNGGKLY
+116 ELEALNGGKLY

-160 VPGQRFHGLIRNEPV
+160 VPGQRFQGLIRHEPV
-175 GIAVQIVPWNGPL
+175 GVAAQIVPWNGPL

-201 GCSCLLKPAE
+201 GCSCVLKPAE
-211 ITPLTALYLG
+211 LTPLTALYLG

-251 PQVNKVSFT
+251 PDVNKVAFT

-287 SPVLIFA
+287 SPVLIFD

-317 VAGSRVYVQR
+317 VAGSRVYAQAG
-327 SVYQDVLDGLA
+327 VYQDVLDGLVECA
-338 EAASGL
+338 RGL
-344 KLGPGLDPESQMGP
+344 KLGRGLDPDSQMGP
-358 LVSASHRESV
+358 LISASHRESV
-368 HALVQ
+368 HALVEA
-373 SGVSEGAEL
+373 GVSEGAQL
-382 VTGGEPLAGEGFF
+382 VTGGKPLAGKGFF
-395 YRPTVFAGAGEDMRI
+395 YPPTVFADAGEDMRI
-410 NREEVFG
+410 TREEVFG

-422 MPFDTTEEALRQA
+422 TPFDSAEEAVRHA

-449 DLARGHEIAESL
+449 DLARGHRVAERL

>member
-1 MPTEHSESGYSS
+1 M
-13 NTVSRPHKISQQAL
+13 SQQHTTSQAAV
-27 DFLAAEHCAL
+27 DFLGEEHCAL
-37 VGGRWLLGDGGEAKS
+37 LGGHWMAGDGGDPRPVIDPSTGHS
-52 ILDPATGS
+52 IAL
-60 GISQVAPTST
+60 VAPSSIEQADEAVSA
-70 AQADLAVEAARE
+70 AQA
-82 AFRDR
+82 AFLDR
-87 RWSGQTPAYKQ
+87 RWSGQTPAHKQ

-111 AQTLA
+111 ARTLA

-160 VPGQRFHGLIRNEPV
+160 VPGQRFHGLIRNEPIGV
-175 GIAVQIVPWNGPL
+175 AAQIVPWNGPL

-201 GCSCLLKPAE
+201 GCSCILKPAE
-211 ITPLTALYLG
+211 LTPLTALYLG

-251 PQVNKVSFT
+251 PQINKVAFT

-287 SPVLIFA
+287 SPVLIFD
-294 DADLPRAIAGAADAI
+294 DADLRRAIAGAADAI

-317 VAGSRVYVQR
+317 VAGSRVYVER
-327 SVYQDVLDGLA
+327 GVYREVLDGLA
-338 EAASGL
+338 DTARGL
-344 KLGPGLDPESQMGP
+344 KLGPGLDPDSQMGP
-358 LVSASHRESV
+358 LISASHRESV
-368 HALVQ
+368 HALVE
-373 SGVSEGAEL
+373 SGVSEGAQL
-382 VTGGEPLAGEGFF
+382 VTGGKPVPGDGFF
-395 YRPTVFAGAGEDMRI
+395 YPPTVFAGAGENMRI
-410 NREEVFG
+410 TREEVFG

-422 MPFDTTEEALRQA
+422 TPFDTADDAVRQA

-449 DLARGHEIAESL
+449 DLARGHEIAERL

>member
-1 MPTEHSESGYSS
+1 MS
-13 NTVSRPHKISQQAL
+13 NSHEVSPAAR
-27 DFLAAEHCAL
+27 DFLGAGHRVLAGERWAPGEGAEPA
-37 VGGRWLLGDGGEAKS
+37 S
-52 ILDPATGS
+52 ILDPATGAE
-60 GISQVAPTST
+60 IARVTPAST
-70 AQADLAVEAARE
+70 RQADEAVAAARA
-82 AFRDR
+82 AFLDR
-87 RWSGQTPAYKQ
+87 RWSGHTPAHKQ

-104 AELIERD
+104 AELIDRD

-160 VPGQRFHGLIRNEPV
+160 VPGQRFHGLIRHEPV
-175 GIAVQIVPWNGPL
+175 GVAAQIVPWNGPL

-201 GCSCLLKPAE
+201 GCSCVLKPAE
-211 ITPLTALYLG
+211 LTPLTALYLG
-221 RLLLE
+221 MLLLE

-251 PQVNKVSFT
+251 PDVNKVAFT

-287 SPVLIFA
+287 SPVLIFD

-317 VAGSRVYVQR
+317 VAGSRVYAQAG
-327 SVYQDVLDGLA
+327 VYQDVLDGLVECA
-338 EAASGL
+338 RGL
-344 KLGPGLDPESQMGP
+344 RLGHGLNPDSQMGP
-358 LVSASHRESV
+358 LISASHRESV
-368 HALVQ
+368 HALVEA
-373 SGVSEGAEL
+373 GVSEGAQL
-382 VTGGEPLAGEGFF
+382 VTGGELAPGDGFF
-395 YRPTVFAGAGEDMRI
+395 YKPTVFAGAGEDMRI
-410 NREEVFG
+410 TREEVFG

-422 MPFDTTEEALRQA
+422 TPFDTAEEAVRQA

-449 DLARGHEIAESL
+449 DLARGHRVAERL

>member
-1 MPTEHSESGYSS
+1 MST
-13 NTVSRPHKISQQAL
+13 PHKVSKAAL
-27 DFLAAEHCAL
+27 DLLAGEHRAL
-37 VGGRWLLGDGGEAKS
+37 VGGDWLPGEGGDAKP
-52 ILDPATGS
+52 IVDPAEGRAIA
-60 GISQVAPTST
+60 GVAPVST
-70 AQADLAVEAARE
+70 EQADHAVAAARE
-82 AFRDR
+82 AFLDR
-87 RWSGQTPAYKQ
+87 RWSGQTPADKQ

-175 GIAVQIVPWNGPL
+175 GVAVQIVPWNGPL

-201 GCSCLLKPAE
+201 GCSCILKPAE

-221 RLLLE
+221 RLLME
-226 AGVPEGVVSILPGPG
+226 AGVPEGVVSVLPGPG

-251 PQVNKVSFT
+251 AQVNKVAFT
-260 GSTEVGKQLLADA
+260 GSTEVGKQLLEDA

-287 SPVLIFA
+287 SPVLIFG

-317 VAGSRVYVQR
+317 VAGSRVYAER
-327 SVYQDVLDGLA
+327 SVYQEVLDGLVETA
-338 EAASGL
+338 RGL
-344 KLGPGLDPESQMGP
+344 KLGPGLDPEAQMGP
-358 LVSASHRESV
+358 LISASHRESV
-368 HALVQ
+368 HALVE
-373 SGVSEGAEL
+373 SGVSEGARL
-382 VTGGEPLAGEGFF
+382 VTGGEPHAGEGYF
-395 YRPTVFAGAGEDMRI
+395 YPPTVFADASEDMRI
-410 NREEVFG
+410 TREEIFG

-422 MPFDTTEEALRQA
+422 TPFETADEAVCRA

-449 DLARGHEIAESL
+449 NLAHGHQIAESL

>member
-1 MPTEHSESGYSS
+1 MSSQHKVSRAAQDFLDAEHS
-13 NTVSRPHKISQQAL
+13 V
-27 DFLAAEHCAL
+27 L
-37 VGGRWLLGDGGEAKS
+37 VGGRWLRGEGGEPKS
-52 ILDPATGS
+52 ILDPAS
-60 GISQVAPTST
+60 GGMVARVAPAST
-70 AQADLAVEAARE
+70 GQADEAAEAAR
-82 AFRDR
+82 AGFRDR
-87 RWSGQTPAYKQ
+87 RWSGQTPAHKQ

-127 AAALHGEVA
+127 TAALQGEVA

-175 GIAVQIVPWNGPL
+175 GVAVQIVPWNGPL

-201 GCSCLLKPAE
+201 GCSCVLKPAE
-211 ITPLTALYLG
+211 MTPLTALYLG

-251 PQVNKVSFT
+251 PQVNKVAFT

-287 SPVLIFA
+287 SPVLIFG
-294 DADLPRAIAGAADAI
+294 DADLSRAIDGAADAI

-317 VAGSRVYVQR
+317 VAGSRVYAQR
-327 SVYQDVLDGLA
+327 SVFQDVLDGLA
-338 EAASGL
+338 ETARGL
-344 KLGPGLDPESQMGP
+344 KLGPGLDPDSQMGP
-358 LVSASHRESV
+358 LISASHRESV
-368 HALVQ
+368 HELVK
-373 SGVSEGAEL
+373 SGVSEGAQL
-382 VTGGEPLAGEGFF
+382 VTGGEPLPGEGFF
-395 YRPTVFAGAGEDMRI
+395 YPPTVFAGAGEDMRI
-410 NREEVFG
+410 TREEVFG

-422 MPFDTTEEALRQA
+422 APFDTAEEAVRQA

-449 DLARGHEIAESL
+449 DLARGHDIAERL